1 MIILNECVSEEEAK
15 PAKVKIEGRRR
26 LCKISSQD
34 DGDAEKT
41 SIPNEPSFSGI
52 CDFDSPLPTKNV
64 CEGGSKIR
72 DILNDLSSK
81 LELLSIEKKAA
92 PKMNFKEYASAES
105 SFSGT
110 SDPSDSS
117 SGVTYNVGRG
127 IEDEVDLCEDQ
138 VDFIH
143 KESEKGNEPM
153 VSARQSFESKVE
165 GDERS
170 ELQSDNEDGAFVT
183 RVHEPKTIF
192 RRLKKSEPKNA
203 YEQLCSMGR
212 SFASEYGEEEEDNDC
227 VVLSNK
233 KAFTK
238 AREHGGKLKKYDQYE
253 EVDELDDFGDDS
265 LSEGDH
271 HIVLTGPKSTF
282 KLPTKIATMLFPHQR
297 EGLKWLWSLHCQGKG
312 GILGDD
318 MGLGKT
324 MQVMKCVCPLVRV
337 CVLSYGMILICYFG
351 RFVAFWQVCFTQS

>member
-1 MIILNECVSEEEAK
+1 MNECVSEEEAK

-127 IEDEVDLCEDQ
+127 IEDEVELCEDQ

-183 RVHEPKTIF
+183 RVHEPKKIF